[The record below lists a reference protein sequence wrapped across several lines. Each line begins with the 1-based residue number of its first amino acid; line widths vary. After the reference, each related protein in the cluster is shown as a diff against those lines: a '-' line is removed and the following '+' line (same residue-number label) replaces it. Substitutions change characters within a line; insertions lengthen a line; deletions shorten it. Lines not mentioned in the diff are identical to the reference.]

1 MIEELKD
8 KVDNVSPAVINEKDD
23 EISLLDIL
31 MALARQKKTM
41 LIVPLVTGILAIAI
55 AFLIVP
61 KFSATAVILPPQQQQ
76 SSGVAAMLGQLG
88 GLAGAAGSIAGL
100 KNPNDLYVGMLE
112 SRTIADKL
120 IGRFDLKKRY
130 DVETL
135 DEARNKL
142 KLFSTVSSD
151 KNGTISIL
159 VEDREA
165 KFAAELANSFVTELS
180 YLTKGLAIS
189 DAAQRRLFFE
199 KQLLAVKDELADAEI
214 ALRKTQESTGL
225 LQPDGQVQGIIRSV
239 AQLEGTIAAKEV
251 QLNSMRSFATSN
263 NPDLMRLQSEIQG
276 YRAQL
281 EKLKVGKLSGDGDL
295 MVPTG
300 KLPEVGIEYIRRLR
314 NVKYQETIF
323 ELLSKQYELAKIDE
337 AKESSIIQI
346 LDVAVPAE
354 KKAKPK
360 RSIIIL
366 LGFVGGVFLGM
377 LIALMRDAYVHSMK
391 DEKNRYRRSELRMA
405 WKNKNN

>member
-1 MIEELKD
+1 
-8 KVDNVSPAVINEKDD
+8 
-23 EISLLDIL
+23 
-31 MALARQKKTM
+31 M
-41 LIVPLVTGILAIAI
+41 LTVPLVTGILAIAI

-120 IGRFDLKKRY
+120 ISRFDLKKRY

-159 VEDREA
+159 VEDIEA

-199 KQLLAVKDELADAEI
+199 KQLLAVKDDLADAEI

-391 DEKNRYRRSELRMA
+391 DEKNRYRWGELRMA